1 MGAQTPDREHIP
13 TSHTALAIHNYLYG
27 EIGAEIKFSSIP
39 STSRRDTAETRCTLP
54 APPHVRKEGK
64 NMVWKAA
71 LAALLLFMVVA
82 ANGEVGHGGHAA
94 VPLRRSL
101 GLGWMTGLKGGP
113 PTGMQPSSIRPAATG
128 NPFVIHSSVHA

>member
-1 MGAQTPDREHIP
+1 
-13 TSHTALAIHNYLYG
+13 
-27 EIGAEIKFSSIP
+27 
-39 STSRRDTAETRCTLP
+39 
-54 APPHVRKEGK
+54 
-64 NMVWKAA
+64 MVWKAA

-128 NPFVIHSSVHA
+128 EGGRRLSSEGEKFIHTLPAFKRPPIPPTSN

>member
-1 MGAQTPDREHIP
+1 
-13 TSHTALAIHNYLYG
+13 
-27 EIGAEIKFSSIP
+27 
-39 STSRRDTAETRCTLP
+39 
-54 APPHVRKEGK
+54 
-64 NMVWKAA
+64 MVWKAA

-113 PTGMQPSSIRPAATG
+113 PTGMQPSSIRPCNWRRWEAFEQRRGEVHPHAAGLQATAY
-128 NPFVIHSSVHA
+128 PTDV